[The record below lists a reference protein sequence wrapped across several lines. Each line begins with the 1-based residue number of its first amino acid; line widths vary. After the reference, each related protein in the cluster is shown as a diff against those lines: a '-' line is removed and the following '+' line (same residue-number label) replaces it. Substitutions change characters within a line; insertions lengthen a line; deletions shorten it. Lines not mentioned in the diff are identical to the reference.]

1 VTPSTATR
9 GILMMIG
16 AMVVFSLQ
24 DAVSKRLAST
34 QPVIFIT
41 MIRYW
46 FFALFVIALSA
57 RRSGGLRAVAR
68 TQLPWLQVGR
78 GALLA
83 LEIWVMVTAFHVLG
97 LAPSHAIFA
106 VASLMVTAM
115 SGPLLGEKIGWRRW
129 TAVGVGFCGVL
140 LILRPGAQV
149 FDTRALIP
157 LLAAFMFALYHIAT
171 RYTNRVDGAA
181 TSFFYTGVA
190 GAVTVSLI
198 GPFYWSSF
206 QGWDWFWMGTLC
218 ISGIT
223 GHYLLINALEA
234 TEAGT
239 LQPFTY
245 LQLVFASALGI
256 VLFGEKLDAPMVAG
270 AALVVAAGLFT
281 VWRERVRRVTP
292 TPPTAP

>member
-1 VTPSTATR
+1 
-9 GILMMIG
+9 MMIG

-234 TEAGT
+234 AEAGT

-270 AALVVAAGLFT
+270 AGLVVAAGLFT